1 MCIRDSFYSLQGE
14 SSYAGRPCVFIR
26 LTGCHLRCS
35 WCDTPYSFHGGQWMS
50 LEAILA
56 QVASYGCPLVEVT
69 GGEPLLQEAVH
80 PLMGALCDAGYEV
93 LIETSGG
100 IDASRVDPRVVKI
113 LDVKCPGS
121 GEESRNV
128 WSNLDTLG
136 AADEVKFV
144 VAGREDYEY
153 AARVIRERGLDRRGP
168 LPLISPV
175 HGQVELEHL
184 SRWILEDRLNVR
196 FQVQL
201 HKYIWGA
208 DAIGV

>member
-1 MCIRDSFYSLQGE
+1 M
-14 SSYAGRPCVFIR
+14 
-26 LTGCHLRCS
+26 
-35 WCDTPYSFHGGQWMS
+35 
-50 LEAILA
+50 
-56 QVASYGCPLVEVT
+56 
-69 GGEPLLQEAVH
+69 
-80 PLMGALCDAGYEV
+80 
-93 LIETSGG
+93 
-100 IDASRVDPRVVKI
+100 
-113 LDVKCPGS
+113 
-121 GEESRNV
+121 
-128 WSNLDTLG
+128 
-136 AADEVKFV
+136 